1 MRDSCQM
8 ETKRF
13 RITSLRIQ
21 FIKYI
26 WGIEAYLRDNNKHKF
41 QSNSIDEISTQNN
54 SGSE

>member
-1 MRDSCQM
+1 M